1 MTTTIASLT
10 KIGCHEAV
18 SITTS
23 GGYEDRWF
31 VKDGLR
37 QFEGVRCV
45 RGVPL
50 VGDHD
55 RARKLLY
62 PPQ

>member
-1 MTTTIASLT
+1 MTTTALT
-10 KIGCHEAV
+10 KIGGHEAV
-18 SITTS
+18 SITTP
-23 GGYEDRWF
+23 GYEDRWF
-31 VKDGLR
+31 VKDGLH

-62 PPQ
+62 PQ